1 MFAPSHTTNR
11 RSLASPLPFASSVP
25 RASVSSPR
33 ARATPPTRR
42 PRLPRRL
49 PDDERVVED
58 ERDALDAVIP
68 RATDDAAVIARDDAR
83 RDVAERARG
92 GLNPKPYTRHPTP
105 DTWAGRDACV
115 PPLPLASHDSSRTIP
130 RTGRV
135 RARSVEVPSPMYR
148 RHESDRDPRPRRD
161 ATRTSRPTR
170 ESADGDGDATNETRR
185 DETKRTTASRRD
197 ERERSIRFDSIRF
210 DSI

>member
-25 RASVSSPR
+25 RASVPSPR

-49 PDDERVVED
+49 PAEDERVVED

-92 GLNPKPYTRHPTP
+92 GLNPKP
-105 DTWAGRDACV
+105 
-115 PPLPLASHDSSRTIP
+115 
-130 RTGRV
+130 
-135 RARSVEVPSPMYR
+135 
-148 RHESDRDPRPRRD
+148 
-161 ATRTSRPTR
+161 
-170 ESADGDGDATNETRR
+170 
-185 DETKRTTASRRD
+185 
-197 ERERSIRFDSIRF
+197 
-210 DSI
+210 